1 MVRITVEEAWRAV
14 RVRISD
20 LGEGSRGREEPD
32 GYRDKGQ
39 WPGSLST
46 HPGTRPSLAE
56 TPGGHLALGGGGH
69 GALHMEGPERGSICQ
84 VASLRKLGG
93 GGVPRVL
100 GSKASASEGR
110 VVPGPGGG
118 RGLGKGSA
126 WALP

>member
-1 MVRITVEEAWRAV
+1 
-14 RVRISD
+14 
-20 LGEGSRGREEPD
+20 
-32 GYRDKGQ
+32 
-39 WPGSLST
+39 
-46 HPGTRPSLAE
+46 
-56 TPGGHLALGGGGH
+56 
-69 GALHMEGPERGSICQ
+69 MEGPERGSICQ